1 LNVLHIGKYFSPFSG
16 GLENY
21 MRDAMTALQRQG
33 VKCAA
38 LVHRHAL
45 SVQTTSETITSG
57 DQSFR
62 VVRAAV
68 WGRLLFTPLS
78 PTFPLHLAR
87 LIKRFK
93 PDILHLHLPNPSAF
107 WVLTLPAAR
116 RRPWVVH
123 WHADIV
129 TAAQGWGMRLFY
141 RLYQPFEQSLLR
153 RASAVIVTSP
163 PYLEAS
169 VPLRLWRNKCHV
181 VPLGV
186 DTERLDAALAADQ
199 TCTGRRL
206 RPDDGRRDGS
216 LLRILAVGRQ
226 TYYKGFHYLIEATA
240 LFTGMRVD
248 FVGSGDQA
256 AELRTLAASLGVDG
270 RVSFYGNLGD
280 AELLRHM
287 QGCDCLCLPSIERTE
302 AFGLVLLEAMYLG
315 KATVVSDVPGSGMG
329 WVVEDGVTG
338 IKLPPADAKA
348 LAGAFADL
356 AGDRDKLVRLGDN
369 GRTRFTR
376 EFDIG
381 RGAEQLVRIYQDT
394 LRQTGADQRDVSAR

>member
-1 LNVLHIGKYFSPFSG
+1 
-16 GLENY
+16 

-33 VKCAA
+33 VGCAA

-45 SVQTTSETITSG
+45 SLRSKSETIASG

-62 VVRAAV
+62 VVRTAV

-78 PTFPLHLAR
+78 PTFPLHLRR
-87 LIKRFK
+87 LIRRFK

-116 RRPWVVH
+116 RCPWVLH
-123 WHADIV
+123 WHADVI
-129 TAAQGWGMRLFY
+129 TAAQGWGMRFFY

-153 RASAVIVTSP
+153 RASAIIVTSP

-169 VPLRLWRNKCHV
+169 VPLRPWRGKCHV

-186 DTERLDAALAADQ
+186 DTARLDAFLAADQ
-199 TCTGRRL
+199 TQADRRL
-206 RPDDGRRDGS
+206 RSGDDRRDGS
-216 LLRILAVGRQ
+216 LLRVLAVGRQ
-226 TYYKGFHYLIEATA
+226 TYYKGFHYLIEASA
-240 LFTGMRVD
+240 LFDGMRVD
-248 FVGSGDQA
+248 FIGNGDQA
-256 AELRTLAASLGVDG
+256 AELRSLAARLGVDG
-270 RVSFYGNLGD
+270 RVRFYAHLGD

-287 QGCDCLCLPSIERTE
+287 RGCDCLCLPSIERTE

-338 IKLPPADAKA
+338 IKLPPADAQA
-348 LAGAFADL
+348 LADVFADL
-356 AGDRDKLVRLGDN
+356 AGDRGKLARLGDN
-369 GRTRFTR
+369 GRTRFMR
-376 EFDIG
+376 RFDIG
-381 RGAEQLVRIYQDT
+381 RGAEQLVRIYHDT
-394 LRQTGADQRDVSAR
+394 LRQTAANQKDASIR

>member
-1 LNVLHIGKYFSPFSG
+1 
-16 GLENY
+16 

-45 SVQTTSETITSG
+45 SMQTTNETISSG
-57 DQSFR
+57 GASFR

-78 PTFPLHLAR
+78 PTFPLHLHR
-87 LIKRFK
+87 LIRRFK

-107 WVLTLPAAR
+107 WALTLPAAR

-123 WHADIV
+123 WHADVI
-129 TAAQGWGMRLFY
+129 TAAQGWGMRLVY
-141 RLYQPFEQSLLR
+141 RFYQPFEQSLLR
-153 RASAVIVTSP
+153 RASAIIATSP

-169 VPLRLWRNKCHV
+169 APLRPWRKKCHV

-186 DTERLDAALAADQ
+186 DTARMDAALAADQ
-199 TCTGRRL
+199 PHAGRRL
-206 RPDDGRRDGS
+206 RPDDDLRDGS
-216 LLRILAVGRQ
+216 LLRVLAVGRQ

-240 LFTGMRVD
+240 RFAGMRVD
-248 FVGSGDQA
+248 FVGDGDQS
-256 AELRTLAASLGVDG
+256 AELRALATSLGVDG
-270 RVSFYGNLGD
+270 RVKFYGNLGD

-287 QGCDCLCLPSIERTE
+287 QDCDCLCLPSIERTE

-338 IKLPPADAKA
+338 VKLPPADTKA

-356 AGDRDKLVRLGDN
+356 AGDRDKRIRLGEN
-369 GRTRFTR
+369 GHDKFIR
-376 EFDIG
+376 EFDIV

-394 LRQTGADQRDVSAR
+394 LRQTEADRKDVSVR